1 MNPALKAVS
10 DYLESKGI
18 KFEETAPNT
27 IWFSLL
33 VPTPETQGMPNRV
46 VSCSIRIPQAIIQT
60 LNFTVA
66 VMAVELT
73 DELFE
78 HITSFFMRYQSTELK
93 VGRIVVQPDGS
104 ILYHYCQFLGSGGNV
119 DRFSVAAMI
128 TTAIIEISSIY
139 KAKDEALRVLPKP
152 TVPHFGLA

>member
-1 MNPALKAVS
+1 MKPALESVIE
-10 DYLESKGI
+10 YLDDKGI
-18 KFEETAPNT
+18 TYELKAPNT
-27 IWFSLL
+27 VWFSLI
-33 VPTPETQGMPNRV
+33 VPTPETSGLPNRV

-73 DELFE
+73 EELFQ
-78 HITSFFMRYQSTELK
+78 HVTSFFMRYQSTELK
-93 VGRIVVQPDGS
+93 VGRIVVHPDGS
-104 ILYHYCQFLGSGGNV
+104 ILYHYSQFLGSGGNV

-128 TTAIIEISSIY
+128 TTAIIEIAAIY
-139 KAKDEALRVLPKP
+139 KAKDEAIRVLPKP

>member
-1 MNPALKAVS
+1 MKADLKAVT

-18 KFEETAPNT
+18 KYEEAAPNT
-27 IWFSLL
+27 VWFSLI
-33 VPTPETQGMPNRV
+33 VPTPDTPGLPNRV

-73 DELFE
+73 DELFQQ
-78 HITSFFMRYQSTELK
+78 ITSFFMRYQSTELK
-93 VGRIVVQPDGS
+93 VGRIVVHPDGS
-104 ILYHYCQFLGSGGNV
+104 ILYHYSQFLGSGGNI
-119 DRFSVAAMI
+119 DSFSVAAMI

-139 KAKDEALRVLPKP
+139 KAKDDAIRILPKP

>member
-1 MNPALKAVS
+1 MKPALEAVR

-18 KFEETAPNT
+18 KYENTAPNT
-27 IWFSLL
+27 VWFSLI
-33 VPTPETQGMPNRV
+33 VPTPDTPGLPNRV

-66 VMAVELT
+66 VMAVELSE
-73 DELFE
+73 ELFQQ
-78 HITSFFMRYQSTELK
+78 ITSFFMRYQSTELK
-93 VGRIVVQPDGS
+93 VGRIVVHPDGS
-104 ILYHYCQFLGSGGNV
+104 ILYHYSQFLGSGGNI
-119 DRFSVAAMI
+119 DKFSVAAMI

-139 KAKDEALRVLPKP
+139 KAKDEAIRILPRP

>member
-1 MNPALKAVS
+1 MKPALKAVM
-10 DYLESKGI
+10 DYLVSKGI
-18 KFEETAPNT
+18 KYEETAPNT
-27 IWFSLL
+27 VWFSLI
-33 VPTPETQGMPNRV
+33 VPTPDSPGMPNRV

-73 DELFE
+73 DELFQN
-78 HITSFFMRYQSTELK
+78 ITSFFMRYQSTELK
-93 VGRIVVQPDGS
+93 VGRIVVHPDGS
-104 ILYHYCQFLGSGGNV
+104 ILYHYSQFLGSGGNI

-139 KAKDEALRVLPKP
+139 MAKDEAIRVIPKP

>member
-1 MNPALKAVS
+1 MNPALKAVM
-10 DYLESKGI
+10 DYLESKEI
-18 KFEETAPNT
+18 KYEETAKNT
-27 IWFSLL
+27 IWFSLI
-33 VPTPETQGMPNRV
+33 VPTPDTPGLPSRA

-60 LNFTVA
+60 LNFTVT
-66 VMAVELT
+66 VMAVEVSE
-73 DELFE
+73 ELFQQ
-78 HITSFFMRYQSTELK
+78 ISSFFMNYQSKELK

-128 TTAIIEISSIY
+128 TTAVIEIAAIY
-139 KAKDEALRVLPKP
+139 KAKNEAIKVLPKP

>member
-1 MNPALKAVS
+1 MNPAMNAVTE
-10 DYLESKGI
+10 YLEAKGI
-18 KFEETAPNT
+18 KYEESAPNT
-27 IWFSLL
+27 VWFSLI
-33 VPTPETQGMPNRV
+33 VPTPDTPAMPNRV

-73 DELFE
+73 DELFQE
-78 HITSFFMRYQSTELK
+78 IASFFMRYQSTELK
-93 VGRIVVQPDGS
+93 VGRIVVHQDGS
-104 ILYHYCQFLGSGGNV
+104 ILYHYSQFLGAGGNI
-119 DRFSVAAMI
+119 DRFSVSAMI

-139 KAKDEALRVLPKP
+139 KAKDEAIRVIPKP

>member
-1 MNPALKAVS
+1 MKPALKAVT

-18 KFEETAPNT
+18 KYENTAPNT
-27 IWFSLL
+27 VWFSLII
-33 VPTPETQGMPNRV
+33 PTPDTPGLPNRV

-66 VMAVELT
+66 VMAVELSE
-73 DELFE
+73 ELFQ

-93 VGRIVVQPDGS
+93 VGRIVVHPDGS
-104 ILYHYCQFLGSGGNV
+104 ILYHYSQFLGSGGNV
-119 DRFSVAAMI
+119 DNFSVAAMI
-128 TTAIIEISSIY
+128 TTAIIEIASIY
-139 KAKDEALRVLPKP
+139 KAKDEAIRVLPRP

>member
-1 MNPALKAVS
+1 MKPALEAVM

-18 KFEETAPNT
+18 KYENTAPNT
-27 IWFSLL
+27 VWFSLI
-33 VPTPETQGMPNRV
+33 VPTPDTPGLPNRV

-66 VMAVELT
+66 VMAVELSE
-73 DELFE
+73 ELFQ

-93 VGRIVVQPDGS
+93 IGRIVVHPDGS
-104 ILYHYCQFLGSGGNV
+104 ILYHYSQFLGSGGNI
-119 DRFSVAAMI
+119 DKFSVAAMI

-139 KAKDEALRVLPKP
+139 KAKDEAIRILPRP

>member
-1 MNPALKAVS
+1 MNPAMKAVM
-10 DYLESKGI
+10 DYLESNGI

-27 IWFSLL
+27 VWFSLL
-33 VPTPETQGMPNRV
+33 VPTLDTQGLPNRV